1 MATYNGTEG
10 NDTLFGG
17 AAADDIN
24 GNGGNDFMQGGDG
37 ADTVLGGSG
46 NDTMSG
52 NAGNDWVRGGTG
64 NDQVSG
70 GGGQD
75 SFAFADFGATNAD
88 VLTDFA
94 GGWDNIHLDISAFT
108 ALGSTGRFVSGDAR
122 FRLGTAAQ
130 DADDRIIYNQATGQ
144 LWYDADGNGAGAAQ
158 LIATLSN
165 RSSMSATDIFV
176 FQSSTTPPG
185 NTINGTAGNDTLVG
199 TNGPDTING
208 LAG

>member
-1 MATYNGTEG
+1 MATLNGTEG
-10 NDTLFGG
+10 NDTLIGT
-17 AAADDIN
+17 AAADDIH

-52 NAGNDWVRGGTG
+52 NNGNDWVRGGTG

-75 SFAFADFGATNAD
+75 SFAFHDFGATNAD

-94 GGWDNIHLDISAFT
+94 GGWDNIQLDLNAFT
-108 ALGSTGRFVSGDAR
+108 ALGSTGRFAAGDAR

-158 LIATLSN
+158 LVATLQAGTTVVAS
-165 RSSMSATDIFV
+165 DIWV
-176 FQSSTTPPG
+176 
-185 NTINGTAGNDTLVG
+185 I
-199 TNGPDTING
+199 
-208 LAG
+208 

>member
-1 MATYNGTEG
+1 MATFNGTEG
-10 NDTLFGG
+10 NDTLIGG
-17 AAADDIN
+17 AAADDLH
-24 GNGGNDFMQGGDG
+24 GFGGNDFMQGGDG
-37 ADTVLGGSG
+37 ADTVLGDGG
-46 NDTMSG
+46 NDTLGG

-75 SFAFADFGATNAD
+75 SFAFHDFGATNAD

-94 GGWDNIHLDISAFT
+94 GNWDNIHLDISAFT
-108 ALGSTGRFVSGDAR
+108 ALGTTGRFVAGDAR
-122 FRLGTAAQ
+122 FRLGAAAQ

-165 RSSMSATDIFV
+165 RGAMNATDIFV
-176 FQSSTTPPG
+176 FQSTTTPPP
-185 NTINGTAGNDTLVG
+185 GT
-199 TNGPDTING
+199 
-208 LAG
+208 